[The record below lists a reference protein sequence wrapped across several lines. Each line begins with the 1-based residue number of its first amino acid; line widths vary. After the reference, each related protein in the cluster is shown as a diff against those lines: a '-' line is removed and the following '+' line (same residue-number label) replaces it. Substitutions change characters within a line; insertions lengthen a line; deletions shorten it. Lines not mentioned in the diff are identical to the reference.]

1 MADAYHVLRELGDL
15 VIKNRGGELS
25 SEAIRVMVVDAD
37 PGGGLALAARLG
49 EIEGIEVAG
58 VAHSR
63 NTAKAEAEHLQPD
76 VLLID
81 LMLPG
86 HRSID
91 IVRQTAGER
100 PQIHI
105 LALAPAEPTH
115 DRIMLAAEAGALGF
129 VCRDAALSEFG
140 AAIEQVHRGEPW
152 LPLHPTYQV
161 LQEGAGELAVSAQEL
176 RDRLGQVVLGL
187 IPLTGLLAAITGF
200 LWREYWG
207 AIGVRVV
214 DLGVDPA
221 SRMIDMLVVL
231 LVVIG
236 IFGPLLFVGSWVEA
250 IGKRIEARPRLAAVA
265 AKANGLR
272 VGRLPVG
279 RFLFGRWTALV
290 LLALLVVGIM
300 LLVTMATPLIMVVLV
315 GPGVSI
321 VLLASLLD
329 LSDELPEGLHLP
341 HLEPGRVI
349 AFLGIVILV
358 FLLVLGMEVLILGPD
373 LRADGLHGVLAPAV
387 LGLRARP
394 VMLYDLEERQEPLGA
409 LYLGGNADL
418 YVLYDPCTETTRFVP
433 VGSSRV
439 EQIDKVT
446 CRSP

>member
-1 MADAYHVLRELGDL
+1 LQT
-15 VIKNRGGELS
+15 
-25 SEAIRVMVVDAD
+25 IRVLVVDAD
-37 PGGGLALAARLG
+37 LGGGLTLAARLG
-49 EIEGIEVAG
+49 EIEGIEVVA

-63 NTAKAEAEHLQPD
+63 NAARAKAENLAPD

-91 IVRQTAGER
+91 IVRQTADEQ

-115 DRIMLAAEAGALGF
+115 DRIMLAAEAGALGY
-129 VCRDAALSEFG
+129 VCRDADLAEFG

-152 LPLHPTYQV
+152 LPLQPTYEI
-161 LQEGAGELAVSAQEL
+161 LQEGASELVVSSQER
-176 RDRLGQVVLGL
+176 RDRLSQVVLGL
-187 IPLTGLLAAITGF
+187 IPLSGLVAAITGF
-200 LWREYWG
+200 LWREYWS

-236 IFGPLLFVGSWVEA
+236 IFGPLLFVRSWVEA
-250 IGKRIEARPRLAAVA
+250 IGTWVETKPRLAAVA
-265 AKANGLR
+265 AEATSLR
-272 VGRLPVG
+272 VGGLPVG
-279 RFLFGRWTALV
+279 KILFGRGMAVV
-290 LLALLVVGIM
+290 LPALLVVGIM
-300 LLVTMATPLIMVVLV
+300 LLVTLAMPLIMVLLV
-315 GPGVSI
+315 GPGVGI

-329 LSDELPEGLHLP
+329 LGDALPEGLHLP
-341 HLEPGRVI
+341 HLEPGGVI
-349 AFLGIVILV
+349 AFLGIVIFV

-373 LRADGLHGVLAPAV
+373 LQTDGLHGLLAPTV

-394 VMLYDLEERQEPLGA
+394 VMVYDVEERQEPLA
-409 LYLGGNADL
+409 VLYLGGTADM
-418 YVLYDPCTETTRFVP
+418 YVLYDPCTETTRFVS
-433 VGSSRV
+433 VSSSRV
-439 EQIDKVT
+439 EYINRVT
-446 CRSP
+446 CLSP

>member
-1 MADAYHVLRELGDL
+1 L
-15 VIKNRGGELS
+15 N
-25 SEAIRVMVVDAD
+25 SEAIRVLVVDAD

-49 EIEGIEVAG
+49 EIEGIEVVG
-58 VAHSR
+58 VAHTR
-63 NTAKAEAEHLQPD
+63 NSAKTEAKTLGPD

-86 HRSID
+86 TRSID
-91 IVRQTAGER
+91 IVRQTVVGQ

-105 LALAPAEPTH
+105 LALTPADPTH
-115 DRIMLAAEAGALGF
+115 DRIMLAAEAGALGY
-129 VCRDAALSEFG
+129 VCRDADLSEFE
-140 AAIEQVHRGEPW
+140 AAIEQVHGGEPW
-152 LPLHPTYQV
+152 LPLHPTYEV
-161 LQEGAGELAVSAQEL
+161 LQEGASELAVSAQER
-176 RDRLGQVVLGL
+176 RDRLSQVVLGL

-221 SRMIDMLVVL
+221 SRMIDMLIVL

-236 IFGPLLFVGSWVEA
+236 IFGPLLFLGSWVEA
-250 IGKRIEARPRLAAVA
+250 IGTWIEKRPRLAAAA

-279 RFLFGRWTALV
+279 RFLFSRWTALV
-290 LLALLVVGIM
+290 LLALLVVGAM
-300 LLVTMATPLIMVVLV
+300 LLVTMAMPLIMVVLV
-315 GPGVSI
+315 GPGVGI

-329 LSDELPEGLHLP
+329 LSDELPERLHLP
-341 HLEPGRVI
+341 RLEPGRVI

-373 LRADGLHGVLAPAV
+373 LQADGLHGILAPTV

-394 VMLYDLEERQEPLGA
+394 VMLYDLDEKQEPLGA

-418 YVLYDPCTETTRFVP
+418 YVLYDPCTDTIRFVP
-433 VGSSRV
+433 VSSSRV
-439 EQIDKVT
+439 EQIDEVT

>member
-1 MADAYHVLRELGDL
+1 M
-15 VIKNRGGELS
+15 
-25 SEAIRVMVVDAD
+25 
-37 PGGGLALAARLG
+37 AARLG
-49 EIEGIEVAG
+49 EIEGIEVVA

-63 NTAKAEAEHLQPD
+63 NAARAKAENLAPD

-86 HRSID
+86 YRSID
-91 IVRQTAGER
+91 IVRQTADEQ

-115 DRIMLAAEAGALGF
+115 DRIMLAAEAGALGY
-129 VCRDAALSEFG
+129 VCRDADLSEFG

-152 LPLHPTYQV
+152 LPIQSTYEV
-161 LQEGAGELAVSAQEL
+161 LQEGASELAVSAQER
-176 RDRLGQVVLGL
+176 RDRLSQVVLGL
-187 IPLTGLLAAITGF
+187 IPLTGLVAAITGF
-200 LWREYWG
+200 LWREYWS

-214 DLGVDPA
+214 DLGIDPA

-236 IFGPLLFVGSWVEA
+236 IFGPLLFVRSWVEA
-250 IGKRIEARPRLAAVA
+250 IGTWVETKPRLAAVA
-265 AKANGLR
+265 AEAHSLR
-272 VGRLPVG
+272 VGSLPVG
-279 RFLFGRWTALV
+279 KILFSRGMAVV
-290 LLALLVVGIM
+290 LPALLVVGIM
-300 LLVTMATPLIMVVLV
+300 LLVTIAMPLIMVLLV
-315 GPGVSI
+315 GPGVGI
-321 VLLASLLD
+321 VLLAGLLD
-329 LSDELPEGLHLP
+329 LGDALPEGLHLP
-341 HLEPGRVI
+341 HLEPGAVI
-349 AFLGIVILV
+349 AFLGIVIFV

-373 LRADGLHGVLAPAV
+373 LQTDGLHGLLAPTV

-394 VMLYDLEERQEPLGA
+394 VMVYDLEERQEPLAA

-439 EQIDKVT
+439 EYIDRVT

>member
-1 MADAYHVLRELGDL
+1 M
-15 VIKNRGGELS
+15 
-25 SEAIRVMVVDAD
+25 MVVDAD

-49 EIEGIEVAG
+49 EMEEIDVVG

-63 NTAKAEAEHLQPD
+63 NAARAEAENLESD

-86 HRSID
+86 YRSID
-91 IVRQTAGER
+91 IVRQTAAEQ

-105 LALAPAEPTH
+105 LALAPVDPTH
-115 DRIMLAAEAGALGF
+115 DRIMLAAEAGALGYM
-129 VCRDAALSEFG
+129 CRDADLSEFR
-140 AAIEQVHRGEPW
+140 AAIEQVHQGEPW
-152 LPLHPTYQV
+152 LPLHPTYEV
-161 LQEGAGELAVSAQEL
+161 LQEGASELVVSAQER

-187 IPLTGLLAAITGF
+187 IPLTGLVAAITGF
-200 LWREYWG
+200 LWREYWA

-236 IFGPLLFVGSWVEA
+236 IFGPLLFVGSWLEA
-250 IGKRIEARPRLAAVA
+250 IGTWIEKRPRLAAVA

-272 VGRLPVG
+272 VGSLPAG
-279 RFLFGRWTALV
+279 RILFSRWTALV
-290 LLALLVVGIM
+290 LLALLVVGTM
-300 LLVTMATPLIMVVLV
+300 LLVATAMPLIMVLLI
-315 GPGVSI
+315 GPGVGI

-329 LSDELPEGLHLP
+329 LSDELPERLHLP

-349 AFLGIVILV
+349 AFLGVVILV

-373 LRADGLHGVLAPAV
+373 LQADGLHGVLAPTV

-409 LYLGGNADL
+409 LYLGGTADL
-418 YVLYDPCTETTRFVP
+418 YVLYDPCTDTTRFFP
-433 VGSSRV
+433 VSSSRV
-439 EQIDKVT
+439 EQIDEVT